1 MKTYKKGEIA
11 KVILKSLFIGGV
23 VISVVALPGMAPVLK
38 LFANDKNKKTKINR
52 VLKQFKKQKFVKMY
66 YKDNKEFIEI
76 TEKDKKRLLQYDYE
90 ELKINIPKK
99 WDKLWRVVIFDIP
112 EKRKKARDA
121 INIKLQELGF
131 CSVQKSIFIFPYKC
145 KNEIDFIVEHL
156 FIRKYINYLLVK
168 EIENEKELKKIF
180 NL

>member
-1 MKTYKKGEIA
+1 
-11 KVILKSLFIGGV
+11 
-23 VISVVALPGMAPVLK
+23 
-38 LFANDKNKKTKINR
+38 
-52 VLKQFKKQKFVKMY
+52 MY

-76 TEKDKKRLLQYDYE
+76 TEKGKKRLFQYDYE

-131 CSVQKSIFIFPYKC
+131 RSIQKSTFIFPYKC
-145 KNEIDFIVEHL
+145 KNEIDFVAEHL
-156 FIRKYINYLLVK
+156 FIRKYVNYLLVK

-180 NL
+180 DL